1 MPVTVLRLISAAKNI
16 FNNRLKVKAATTK
29 LQTFPDTI
37 IITLS
42 PSAVVT
48 GVSVI
53 IIIIIVVVVVIIIII
68 IIIVIIIIIIN
79 IVIVIIIVIVAFD
92 TVIILSSLP

>member
-68 IIIVIIIIIIN
+68 IIVIIIIIIN